1 MDVTQLPFNRLIGLE
16 PAATD
21 SGLLVGLPEGPQY
34 TNHVGTVHASALLAV
49 AEAGSGAF
57 LARQLGAGIGF
68 VPLVRRLESKFRKPA
83 IGPVWARAAVPPEE
97 IARWSAELASRGRVS
112 ASVPV
117 EVVDGAG
124 VVVMS
129 AVVEWFIARGGPEA
143 TTGGAGDGG
152 A

>member
-21 SGLLVGLPEGPQY
+21 SGFLVGLPEGLQY

-57 LARQLGAGIGF
+57 LARHLGAGIGF

-83 IGPVWARAAVPPEE
+83 SGPVWARAAVPPEE
-97 IARWSAELASRGRVS
+97 VSRWSTELASRGRVS
-112 ASVPV
+112 ATVPV

-124 VVVMS
+124 VVVLS
-129 AVVEWFIARGGPEA
+129 AVVEWFIARGSPEA
-143 TTGGAGDGG
+143 EQGTAADGG
-152 A
+152 T